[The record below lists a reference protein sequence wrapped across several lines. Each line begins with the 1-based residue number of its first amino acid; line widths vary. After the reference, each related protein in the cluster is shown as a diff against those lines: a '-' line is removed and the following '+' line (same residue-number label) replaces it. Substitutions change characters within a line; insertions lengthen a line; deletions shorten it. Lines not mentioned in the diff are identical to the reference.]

1 MKKDTTTSGSS
12 QAMPDPMSASQP
24 LTGGWVD
31 GTLVLFEP
39 SRELL
44 FVRADDTKRKVA
56 IHWEPDTQFVMNGH
70 PASYASLRLGQRVHI
85 HCRTARHELSADHIS
100 LESPTA
106 RKPAPLSRQNQVR
119 SIGGDES
126 R

>member
-1 MKKDTTTSGSS
+1 MKKDTTAIGSS
-12 QAMPDPMSASQP
+12 QAMPDPASASQP
-24 LTGGWVD
+24 ITGGWLD

-44 FVRADDTKRKVA
+44 FVRADDTRKKVA

-70 PASYASLRLGQRVHI
+70 PASYTSLRQGQRVHI

-100 LESPTA
+100 LESPAA
-106 RKPAPLSRQNQVR
+106 RKPATLSPQNQVR
-119 SIGGDES
+119 STRVDES
-126 R
+126 H